1 MPERLYEREGFTRSS
16 EKYSSFFVYTVS
28 KTISKTRGTEVLS
41 LTYCIAFFSRLI
53 GYEFVGLAKPKSG
66 ALI

>member
-16 EKYSSFFVYTVS
+16 EKYSSLLFP
-28 KTISKTRGTEVLS
+28 GTDVLS